1 MVYLYRTSR
10 RVIRWFEGLSGATA
24 PTPRQSNSIVN
35 VNEENEWCS
44 PSVAEACSWQF
55 R

>member
-10 RVIRWFEGLSGATA
+10 RVIRWVEGLSRATA
-24 PTPRQSNSIVN
+24 PIQSQSNPTVI

-44 PSVAEACSWQF
+44 PSVEEPCSW
-55 R
+55 